1 MNSIIIYGSHYGT
14 TKQYAEEL
22 SKRTNIKAISFKKF
36 NQQIN
41 DYDNIIYLGA
51 LYAGGVLGMS
61 KTLKKLN
68 NISNKKILIATVG
81 LSDPTDEVNKNNIR
95 NNIKNQIPKE
105 VLEKAKI
112 FHLRGGI
119 DYSNNIKNQIPK
131 EVLEKAKIF
140 HLRGGIDYSKLN
152 FAHKTMMKLL
162 YNAVKNLPNEKQTAE
177 DRAMIETYNK
187 KVNFIDFS
195 SLDKIAN
202 EIQK

>member
-1 MNSIIIYGSHYGT
+1 MNSIILYGSHYGT

-119 DYSNNIKNQIPK
+119 DYS
-131 EVLEKAKIF
+131 
-140 HLRGGIDYSKLN
+140 KLN

>member
-22 SKRTNIKAISFKKF
+22 SKRTNIKAISFKKL

-119 DYSNNIKNQIPK
+119 DYS
-131 EVLEKAKIF
+131 
-140 HLRGGIDYSKLN
+140 KLN

-195 SLDKIAN
+195 SLDKITN
-202 EIQK
+202 EIPK

>member
-1 MNSIIIYGSHYGT
+1 MNSIIVYGSNYGT
-14 TKQYAEEL
+14 TKQYADEL
-22 SKRTNIKAISFKKF
+22 SRRTNMKVISFKKV

-68 NISNKKILIATVG
+68 NILNKKIIIVTVG

-95 NNIKNQIPKE
+95 NNIKNQISRE
-105 VLEKAKI
+105 V
-112 FHLRGGI
+112 F
-119 DYSNNIKNQIPK
+119 
-131 EVLEKAKIF
+131 EKAKIF

-162 YNAVKNLPNEKQTAE
+162 YNAVKNLPKEKLTAE

-195 SLDKIAN
+195 SLDEIIN
-202 EIQK
+202 EAQK

>member
-119 DYSNNIKNQIPK
+119 DYS
-131 EVLEKAKIF
+131 
-140 HLRGGIDYSKLN
+140 KLN

-195 SLDKIAN
+195 SL
-202 EIQK
+202 

>member
-81 LSDPTDEVNKNNIR
+81 LSDSTDEVNKNNIR
-95 NNIKNQIPKE
+95 
-105 VLEKAKI
+105 
-112 FHLRGGI
+112 
-119 DYSNNIKNQIPK
+119 NNIKNQIPK

-187 KVNFIDFS
+187 KINFIDFS

>member
-68 NISNKKILIATVG
+68 NVSNKKIIITTVG

-119 DYSNNIKNQIPK
+119 DYS
-131 EVLEKAKIF
+131 
-140 HLRGGIDYSKLN
+140 RLN

-162 YNAVKNLPNEKQTAE
+162 YNAVKNLSEEKQTAE

-195 SLDKIAN
+195 SLDKITN

>member
-51 LYAGGVLGMS
+51 LSAGGVLGMS

-95 NNIKNQIPKE
+95 
-105 VLEKAKI
+105 
-112 FHLRGGI
+112 
-119 DYSNNIKNQIPK
+119 NNIKNQIPK

>member
-119 DYSNNIKNQIPK
+119 DYS
-131 EVLEKAKIF
+131 
-140 HLRGGIDYSKLN
+140 KLN
-152 FAHKTMMKLL
+152 LAHKTMMKLL

>member
-36 NQQIN
+36 SQQIN

-119 DYSNNIKNQIPK
+119 DYS
-131 EVLEKAKIF
+131 
-140 HLRGGIDYSKLN
+140 KLN

>member
-1 MNSIIIYGSHYGT
+1 MNSIIVYGSNYGT
-14 TKQYAEEL
+14 TKQYANEL
-22 SKRTNIKAISFKKF
+22 SRRTNMKVISFKKV

-68 NISNKKILIATVG
+68 NILNKKIIIVTVG

-95 NNIKNQIPKE
+95 NNIKNQISKE
-105 VLEKAKI
+105 V
-112 FHLRGGI
+112 F
-119 DYSNNIKNQIPK
+119 
-131 EVLEKAKIF
+131 EKAKIF

-162 YNAVKNLPNEKQTAE
+162 YNAVKNLPKEKLTAE

-195 SLDKIAN
+195 SLDEIIN
-202 EIQK
+202 EAQK